1 MWVWTISRVLATASL
16 GAIIAALRVTQI
28 AIPRDEDQRAE
39 QGPAWGGATSN
50 VTRIRA
56 FPDVRGRAQVIH
68 NPIGER
74 TQRDGADSPESSV
87 TVTLTRR
94 LGSAAT
100 QSEGM
105 IWVSMIVECGTP
117 CCSTLVFGGGLCVEC
132 EKAQIMPAL
141 PLRQEGE
148 TVDKVRVSATR
159 QPRRSLVHADRAR
172 S

>member
-1 MWVWTISRVLATASL
+1 MFSRMCLPESDPTLTTKGGWAHTAHTKGMDSD
-16 GAIIAALRVTQI
+16 
-28 AIPRDEDQRAE
+28 DE
-39 QGPAWGGATSN
+39 
-50 VTRIRA
+50 
-56 FPDVRGRAQVIH
+56 
-68 NPIGER
+68 
-74 TQRDGADSPESSV
+74 GADSSEASV
-87 TVTLTRR
+87 IVALIPR